1 MKSRKV
7 FSLLERLGYRASNS
21 IVALA
26 LAYISGSH
34 ELGLYAFG
42 SLALTLIL
50 SLTDSPLRQY
60 IAGVTLSGFLP
71 GKLIRRIIIF
81 GFAGSSTLLL
91 LISALSLAFSET
103 GISFLKLVPL
113 VPVPLLTCFSM
124 LYQAQ
129 FEAQGDWKKIFK
141 IQAISVVAATFV
153 AIALLPHL
161 GAGAANIQTLVAEI
175 FFLAGVSRF
184 KAISRSENLSAVLDA
199 PVSTTMLSSLF
210 GWLQGQSDRLVLGLV
225 AGASQLGIYSLA
237 LSFTRTIGDAI
248 SSGIN
253 NNLRSE
259 VMGRTS
265 SEISKAAVKSA
276 IKLGLRISIIQQLL
290 LCSVVAP
297 FVGLVFR
304 DWNGVPQLISLMS
317 FGLVAGSLSWTLS
330 NFLVISGFGKLLLPW
345 QVAAVLMSLFG
356 GVFLSI
362 SLEWGY
368 MSLLVRD
375 LIILYSRVRIS
386 RSLGLKLDKA
396 TYRYIAASFSVSV
409 IATALIMIL

>member
-184 KAISRSENLSAVLDA
+184 KAISRSGNLSAVLDA